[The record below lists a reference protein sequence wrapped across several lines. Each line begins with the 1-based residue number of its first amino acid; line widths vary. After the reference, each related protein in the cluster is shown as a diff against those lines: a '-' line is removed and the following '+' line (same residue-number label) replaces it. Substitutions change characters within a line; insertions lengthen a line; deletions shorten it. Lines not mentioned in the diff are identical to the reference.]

1 MFGVEIVHSFRDI
14 HIEHPVFMF
23 FRLAMLSQVVTAQK
37 ILNRDKQAESTAT
50 KILIQMAT
58 KLGACPWL
66 VKIPPKGKNF
76 ALNIYDHF
84 TIFYY
89 KNNEL
94 FH

>member
-1 MFGVEIVHSFRDI
+1 MFGVENSFRDI

-66 VKIPPKGKNF
+66 VKIPPKGKNTY
-76 ALNIYDHF
+76 L
-84 TIFYY
+84 TISLLYY
-89 KNNEL
+89 VET
-94 FH
+94 